1 MGPHKNLRVW
11 SEGMKLASGVY
22 RVTKSFPR
30 EELFGLVSQM
40 RRCAVS
46 IPSNIAEGYGR
57 GTNAELIHFLYIAL
71 GSSNE
76 LDTQLALSRQ
86 FEYVSDDDFI
96 ELECLNEAVN
106 KMIQSLIYVRKNRDM
121 AEPPAKPQNPKAVK
135 P

>member
-11 SEGMKLASGVY
+11 NESMQLVKKVY
-22 RVTKSFPR
+22 QLTAVFQK

-57 GTNAELIHFLYIAL
+57 GTNAELIHFLHISL

-76 LDTQLALSRQ
+76 LDSQLDLSRM
-86 FEYVSDDDFI
+86 FSYISDEDFI
-96 ELECLNEAVN
+96 LVDGLNNTVN
-106 KMIQSLIYVRKNRDM
+106 KMIRSLIYVRKN
-121 AEPPAKPQNPKAVK
+121 QNPASS
-135 P
+135 PQSQNP

>member
-11 SEGMKLASGVY
+11 NESMELAKKVY
-22 RVTKSFPR
+22 QLTANFPK

-57 GTNAELIHFLYIAL
+57 GTNAELIHFLYISL

-76 LDTQLALSRQ
+76 LDTQLELSRR
-86 FEYVSDDDFI
+86 FAYVNDEDFI
-96 ELECLNEAVN
+96 MLDALNNLVN
-106 KMIQSLIYVRKNRDM
+106 KMIQSLIYVRKNQNATSD
-121 AEPPAKPQNPKAVK
+121 PTLQKP
-135 P
+135 